1 MIVWIASYQRS
12 GNTFFRVVM
21 HHLYGVNT
29 YPVFNAGEELVTAG
43 AGELVGH
50 KKRPAALQAAIT
62 SGKPE
67 LIRSALDQLEASEE
81 LFVFKTHAAA
91 NELFGTNYRAV
102 LVVRD
107 GRDAIASF
115 ANFRVDVRFEVEGLN
130 FVLHRMRQSKA
141 ELLNPHWWS
150 YIAKMLI
157 VTGAKKAGLRRWM
170 VARRIDQLIRGNR
183 KHDLY
188 LDWTKMNRSWLERDR
203 KPVVVYFNDLIRDPI
218 ATVTGAVDKLE
229 IGLVPSQDG
238 SLPSFPELKNR
249 YPNFFRKGTSG
260 DWRNYFS
267 PQQEKLFKSRHQ
279 EMMKRLSF
287 PF

>member
-21 HHLYGVNT
+21 HHLYGINT

-50 KKRPAALQAAIT
+50 KKRPASLQAAIT
-62 SGKPE
+62 SGKTE
-67 LIRSALDQLEASEE
+67 LIRGALDELEASQE
-81 LFVFKTHAAA
+81 LFVFKTHSAA
-91 NELFGTNYRAV
+91 NELFGTHYRAI

-115 ANFRVDVRFEVEGLN
+115 ANFRVDVRFEVEMLN
-130 FVLHRMRQSKA
+130 SVLRRMRSSKA
-141 ELLNPHWWS
+141 ELLRPHWWS
-150 YIAKMLI
+150 YVAKMLI
-157 VTGAKKAGLRRWM
+157 VTSAKKAGLRRWM

-183 KHDLY
+183 KHDAY
-188 LDWTKMNRSWLERDR
+188 QDWTKMNRSWLEREP
-203 KPVVVYFNDLIRDPI
+203 KPVVVCFNDLIRDPI
-218 ATVTGAVDKLE
+218 ATVTGAIDRLG
-229 IGLVPSQDG
+229 IRLVPNQNTA
-238 SLPSFPELKNR
+238 LPSFLELKNR
-249 YPNFFRKGTSG
+249 HPNFFRKGTSG

-267 PQQEKLFKSRHQ
+267 PSQEKLFRSRHH
-279 EMMKRLSF
+279 EMMKRLNF

>member
-1 MIVWIASYQRS
+1 MIIWIASYQRS

-29 YPVFNAGEELVTAG
+29 YPVFHAGEELVTAG

-50 KKRPAALQAAIT
+50 KERPAVLQTAIE

-67 LIRSALDQLEASEE
+67 LIRRALDELEASQE

-91 NELFGTNYRAV
+91 NQLFGTNYRAV

-115 ANFRVDVRFEVEGLN
+115 ANFRVDVRFEIEGLK
-130 FVLHRMRQSKA
+130 FALHKMSQSKA
-141 ELLNPHWWS
+141 ELLNLHWWS
-150 YIAKMLI
+150 YIAKLLI
-157 VTGAKKAGLRRWM
+157 VKGAKKLGLRTWM
-170 VARRIDQLIRGNR
+170 VSRRIDQLIRGNR
-183 KHDLY
+183 KHDVY
-188 LDWTKMNRSWLERDR
+188 LDWTKMNRSWLEREPR
-203 KPVVVYFNDLIRDPI
+203 PVIVYFNDLIRDPI
-218 ATVTGAVDKLE
+218 ATVTGAVDKLG
-229 IGLVPSQDG
+229 IALVPSDDTP
-238 SLPSFPELKNR
+238 LPSFLELKNR

-267 PQQEKLFKSRHQ
+267 PLQEELFRSKHQ
-279 EMMKRLSF
+279 EMMKRLNF